1 VFYLL
6 LYSVALRTL
15 SLSPLNKHKG
25 YGIALI
31 KWCFF
36 MATMYVLLVC
46 MFCLCVC
53 FVPVLSLLCYTYIRA
68 YISCHLISSFM
79 KGVKE
84 LYLLKLVANVS
95 ATSFIKVY
103 NIKWTT
109 IVVFLPFDF
118 NSVHRSTAGHAFHGF
133 LWLCVF

>member
-1 VFYLL
+1 
-6 LYSVALRTL
+6 
-15 SLSPLNKHKG
+15 
-25 YGIALI
+25 
-31 KWCFF
+31 

-103 NIKWTT
+103 NIKWTIYHLT
-109 IVVFLPFDF
+109 LILYTDPQQDTLSTGFSCTQIHSRTRFPRVSLAMCILSVV
-118 NSVHRSTAGHAFHGF
+118 
-133 LWLCVF
+133 

>member
-1 VFYLL
+1 
-6 LYSVALRTL
+6 
-15 SLSPLNKHKG
+15 
-25 YGIALI
+25 
-31 KWCFF
+31 
-36 MATMYVLLVC
+36 
-46 MFCLCVC
+46 
-53 FVPVLSLLCYTYIRA
+53 
-68 YISCHLISSFM
+68 M

-118 NSVHRSTAGHAFHGF
+118 NSVHRSTAGHTFHGF